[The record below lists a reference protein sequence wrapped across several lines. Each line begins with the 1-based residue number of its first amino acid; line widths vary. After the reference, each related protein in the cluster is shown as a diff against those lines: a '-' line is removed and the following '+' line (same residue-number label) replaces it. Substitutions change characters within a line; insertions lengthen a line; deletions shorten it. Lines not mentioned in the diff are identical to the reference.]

1 MNHHYIHENQI
12 IEAYLSHNLS
22 PEQVDQFE
30 EHMLFCKS
38 CRDSL
43 QEMEFCISVVQRAIQ
58 KKNGGNGKMQNRIR
72 DIHLKPSKRKMTWQ
86 ILSAAAVVFVAIG
99 SLILTLLRTP
109 KDIIHPKHPLLP
121 GVQFYFFPY
130 KKYLEIDTDA
140 LLERYSQG
148 SRAVLFK
155 PNVYLQDLLENQTRN
170 KNITVYLK
178 KLHPHD
184 SESKVFQITFKG
196 HIHGANDQGIPTLK
210 IFSNRMHDYIQDN
223 FIYSFNIKPYFLEQD
238 HFTFQLT
245 TIVQLSDGL
254 YYFTIQ
260 QAADDPLCVGNFKQ
274 GRL

>member
-30 EHMLFCKS
+30 EHMLFCKL

-43 QEMEFCISVVQRAIQ
+43 AEMEFCISVVQRAVQQ
-58 KKNGGNGKMQNRIR
+58 KNRGNGKVHNRIQ
-72 DIHLKPSKRKMTWQ
+72 DIHLKPFKRKKTWQ
-86 ILSAAAVVFVAIG
+86 FMSAAAVVFFAIG
-99 SLILTLLRTP
+99 SLIYTLFQAP
-109 KDIIHPKHPLLP
+109 EDVIHPKQPLLP
-121 GVQFYFFPY
+121 GVQSYFFPY
-130 KKYLEIDTDA
+130 NKYLEIDTIA
-140 LLERYSQG
+140 LLKRYSQG

-170 KNITVYLK
+170 KDITVYLK
-178 KLHPHD
+178 KLYLHD

-196 HIHGANDQGIPTLK
+196 HIRDANAQGIPTLK
-210 IFSNRMHDYIQDN
+210 IFSNRMHDYNQDN
-223 FIYSFNIKPYFLEQD
+223 FIYSFNLKPYFLEQD

-245 TIVQLSDGL
+245 AIVQLSDGL

-260 QAADDPLCVGNFKQ
+260 QAANDPLCVGNFRQ